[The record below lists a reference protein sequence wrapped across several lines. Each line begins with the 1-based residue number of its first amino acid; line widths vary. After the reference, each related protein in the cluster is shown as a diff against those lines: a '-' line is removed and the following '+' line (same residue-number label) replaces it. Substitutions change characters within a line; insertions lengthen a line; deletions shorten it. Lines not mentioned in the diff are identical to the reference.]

1 MKIISKIFL
10 GLFTIF
16 LIVSLSGYFLFIY
29 ANGNIT
35 AKVISSE
42 ANLSNLKINSL
53 SIVFFL
59 VSSFILI
66 ITTGLIVS
74 LSIMKPLEKIK
85 TAVSERNEEVYLSQN
100 NEFAGLANEI
110 NKRIKYTEK
119 EYKEI
124 LDNANDLIQSVDKDC
139 NFIYV
144 NKKWKEIM
152 GYSEEDI
159 KSLSLLNILKSDQKT
174 HCMDLFKKVC
184 AGEHL
189 ENVNTIFISKN
200 KKEIFVEGNI
210 SPKITN
216 GKFIST
222 IGIFRDVTEKKQVE
236 KEIEKLNKLM
246 IGREV
251 KMSELKKEIKELKK

>member
-29 ANGNIT
+29 ANENIT
-35 AKVISSE
+35 ARVISSE

-59 VSSFILI
+59 VGSLILI

-74 LSIMKPLEKIK
+74 LSIIRPLEKIK
-85 TAVSERNEEVYLSQN
+85 TAISEKNGEVYLSQN

-124 LDNANDLIQSVDKDC
+124 LDNANDLIQSVDKNC

-144 NKKWKEIM
+144 NKKWKEVM
-152 GYSEEDI
+152 GYSEEEIKNLNLLDI
-159 KSLSLLNILKSDQKT
+159 IKKEQKA
-174 HCMDLFKKVC
+174 HCMELFKKVC
-184 AGEHL
+184 TGESL
-189 ENVNTIFISKN
+189 ENVNPIFITKN

-210 SPKITN
+210 SPKMAN

-222 IGIFRDVTEKKQVE
+222 IGIFRDVTEKKKVE
-236 KEIEKLNKLM
+236 KEIERLDKLM
-246 IGREV
+246 IGREL
-251 KMSELKKEIKELKK
+251 KMNELKKEIKELKK